1 MTRIRD
7 SSLWMRRQLCPGC
20 TYIVA
25 VTLRHD
31 ELHDGFY
38 VSLYGQLVSHVGG
51 HLSCDQWPAASMT
64 TVTGDLSVDCRP
76 SVRPSVRPSSFR
88 WLLLGYWSRPGYG
101 DAALQFLLGTHT
113 CCDDAPPSLLRA
125 IRLFSVNIGPF
136 GHHLP
141 DRLSAV
147 IAVGRRLDGPVDD
160 NVTE

>member
-76 SVRPSVRPSSFR
+76 SVRPSVRSSVIISLTSSR
-88 WLLLGYWSRPGYG
+88 LLIQTRLRRHSTSVSVGHPHLLWRRPAQSVTGYKVVLSKYWPVWSSSARSIISCNRR
-101 DAALQFLLGTHT
+101 GT
-113 CCDDAPPSLLRA
+113 
-125 IRLFSVNIGPF
+125 
-136 GHHLP
+136 
-141 DRLSAV
+141 
-147 IAVGRRLDGPVDD
+147 
-160 NVTE
+160 